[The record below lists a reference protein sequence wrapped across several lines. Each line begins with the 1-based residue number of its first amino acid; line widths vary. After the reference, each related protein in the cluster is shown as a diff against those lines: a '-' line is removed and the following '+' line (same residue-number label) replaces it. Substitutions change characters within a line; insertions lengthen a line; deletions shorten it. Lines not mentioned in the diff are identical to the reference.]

1 MSELRSENNEINIFS
16 SSEVTSL
23 LSIVSQDIFP
33 LSWIL
38 WNTQRVKFFYSLMS
52 YFVKK
57 KIDLCFFY
65 WWFHELKGM
74 QLFFTNF
81 CLGVFYSQDLSYKG
95 GQMLMMKFTGIML
108 SLLKVS
114 THE

>member
-1 MSELRSENNEINIFS
+1 MSELRSENNAINIFS

-57 KIDLCFFY
+57 KIDLCFF
-65 WWFHELKGM
+65 
-74 QLFFTNF
+74 
-81 CLGVFYSQDLSYKG
+81 
-95 GQMLMMKFTGIML
+95 TGDFMSWRGCNYFLPISVL
-108 SLLKVS
+108 
-114 THE
+114 E

>member
-57 KIDLCFFY
+57 KLICVFLLVISWVEGDATIFY
-65 WWFHELKGM
+65 QF
-74 QLFFTNF
+74 
-81 CLGVFYSQDLSYKG
+81 LSWSI
-95 GQMLMMKFTGIML
+95 LL
-108 SLLKVS
+108 SRSILQRLS
-114 THE
+114 NAHDEIHWNYAFSS